1 MTFLEQLQESAGLLN
16 NKIKDTDTTQIKSL
30 FGNYNPNLASDYVT
44 TPFGQPIAQNRF
56 LGNEFQVP
64 NLSQQTY
71 TPGAFAPGAGFNFG
85 NMGTYTPGAFN
96 QYGNIPMTGNIPS
109 NVSTT
114 TMQERGGGGRDRMGP
129 GVSTE
134 VIGGRAFRFN
144 EDGTVT
150 QLDPNSLDAKLATTV
165 NSLLGYTPMNVAKG
179 LLGIGDDPNDIYE
192 RIENTYGTQTALDFS
207 RLNAEAINK
216 EMTTDAD
223 ERRAEIAKEFAKTA
237 SQEQLDRLAMTDAQR
252 GITSAKSDPSKS
264 RQGTEAGR
272 AESRAGTNKA
282 RDDASRSTGIGRGFM
297 GGR

>member
-16 NKIKDTDTTQIKSL
+16 NQIKNTNL

-71 TPGAFAPGAGFNFG
+71 TPGAFVPGAGFNFG

-144 EDGTVT
+144 PDGTVT

-216 EMTTDAD
+216 AMTANAD

-237 SQEQLDRLAMTDAQR
+237 SQEQLDRIAMTDAQR

>member
-16 NKIKDTDTTQIKSL
+16 NQIKNTNL

-216 EMTTDAD
+216 AMTANAD

-237 SQEQLDRLAMTDAQR
+237 SQEQLDRIAMTDAQR

>member
-16 NKIKDTDTTQIKSL
+16 NQIKNTNL

-144 EDGTVT
+144 PDGTVT

-216 EMTTDAD
+216 AMTANAD

>member
-1 MTFLEQLQESAGLLN
+1 MTFLEQLQQSAGLLN
-16 NKIKDTDTTQIKSL
+16 NQIKNTNL

-44 TPFGQPIAQNRF
+44 TSFGQPIAQNRF

-144 EDGTVT
+144 PDGTVT

-216 EMTTDAD
+216 AMTANAD

-237 SQEQLDRLAMTDAQR
+237 SQEQLDRIAMTDAQR

>member
-16 NKIKDTDTTQIKSL
+16 NQIKNTNL

-71 TPGAFAPGAGFNFG
+71 TPVAFAPGAGFNFG

-109 NVSTT
+109 NVSTS

-144 EDGTVT
+144 PDGTVT

-216 EMTTDAD
+216 AMTANAD

-237 SQEQLDRLAMTDAQR
+237 SQEQLDRIAMTDAQR

>member
-16 NKIKDTDTTQIKSL
+16 NQIKNTNL

-144 EDGTVT
+144 PDGTVT

-216 EMTTDAD
+216 AMTANAD

-237 SQEQLDRLAMTDAQR
+237 SQEQLDRIAMTDAQR

-264 RQGTEAGR
+264 RQGT
-272 AESRAGTNKA
+272 
-282 RDDASRSTGIGRGFM
+282 
-297 GGR
+297 